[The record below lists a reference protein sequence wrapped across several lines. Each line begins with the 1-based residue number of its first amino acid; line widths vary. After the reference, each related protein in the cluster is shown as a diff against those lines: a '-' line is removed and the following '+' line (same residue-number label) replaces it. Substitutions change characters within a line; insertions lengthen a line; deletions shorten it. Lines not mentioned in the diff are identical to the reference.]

1 MSLARAFLPVAL
13 AMFICCTA
21 ARGEVLVLETGGR
34 VVGKLLNPKESP
46 REKYVVEVL
55 GGSRI
60 TLEKAQVKQVVRP
73 TAAEVDYEKVRH
85 QYPDTVEGQMEL
97 ASWCRDHHLET
108 LRRQHLER
116 VLEIDPGFNEAHRL
130 LKHVRVGGV
139 WKTPRQF
146 WEDQGYVLYQ
156 GRWMTPQEVELRDSS
171 RKIELAALEWRRR
184 LKHWRIWLDTGREE
198 EALEQID
205 HIDDPL
211 AVPALGDLLGKEG
224 VESYRKRY
232 IETLARIASPA
243 AWHVLLRSSL
253 YDESEEVRLTSLDYI
268 IDRPSSDVV
277 EFYVKRLRDEN
288 NTTVNRA
295 ALALGRLKD
304 RKAVQPLIDA
314 LVTSHKRVVAPAN
327 PGGFAAGFGSVGGG
341 PVSGGM
347 NVGGGGAKILIEYY
361 RNEDVLE
368 ALAQMTG
375 QNYEYSVPAWKN
387 WYASQKKSL
396 SLNARR
402 D

>member
-1 MSLARAFLPVAL
+1 MPLARAVPLAAL
-13 AMFICCTA
+13 AMFVFCSA
-21 ARGEVLVLETGGR
+21 ARGEVLVLENGGR

-46 REKYVVEVL
+46 REKYVIEVL

-60 TLEKAQVKQVVRP
+60 TLEKEQVKQVVRP
-73 TAAEVDYEKVRH
+73 TAAEVEYEKIRH
-85 QYPDTVEGQMEL
+85 QYPDTAEGQMEL
-97 ASWCRDHHLET
+97 ASWCREHHLER
-108 LRRQHLER
+108 LREQHLER

-146 WEDQGYVLYQ
+146 WEDQGYVFYQ
-156 GRWMTPQEVELRDSS
+156 GRWMTPQEVELRDTV
-171 RKIELAALEWRRR
+171 RKVELAAMEWRKR
-184 LKHWRIWLDTGREE
+184 LKHWRVWLDTGRAD
-198 EALEQID
+198 EALEQIE

-211 AVPALGDLLGKEG
+211 AVPALGDLLGKES

-232 IETLARIASPA
+232 IEALARIASPA
-243 AWHVLLRSSL
+243 AWHVLLQTSL
-253 YDESEEVRLTSLDYI
+253 YDESEEVRLTALDYI
-268 IDRPSSDVV
+268 IDHPTSAVV
-277 EFYVKRLRDEN
+277 DFYIKRLRDEN
-288 NTTVNRA
+288 NTTINRA

-304 RKAVQPLIDA
+304 RKAVLPLIDA
-314 LVTSHKRVVAPAN
+314 LVTSHKRLVAPAN
-327 PGGFAAGFGSVGGG
+327 PGGFSAGFGSVNGG

-347 NVGGGGAKILIEYY
+347 QMGGGGPKILIEYY
-361 RNEDVLE
+361 KNEDVLE
-368 ALAQMTG
+368 ALAQMTS

>member
-13 AMFICCTA
+13 AMFICCAA

-130 LKHVRVGGV
+130 LKHVRVGGA

-146 WEDQGYVLYQ
+146 WEDQGYVFYQ

-268 IDRPSSDVV
+268 IDRPSSEVV

-314 LVTSHKRVVAPAN
+314 LVTSHKRVVAPAS
-327 PGGFAAGFGSVGGG
+327 PGGFSAGFGSVGGG